1 MTNDATELRPA
12 PHRPGS
18 TLGRQEQPPAG
29 AALPRRQLRELRD
42 AVDAV
47 RRRLCLEKARVT
59 LGEIL
64 RACRYAGL
72 DGDDRYDGAAVALI
86 EAAQAAEAALTAY
99 RNAAVDLAIVLN
111 RIDPEPVG
119 PTIYYPP
126 RSDGW
131 VGD

>member
-1 MTNDATELRPA
+1 MHTTNDATELRPA
-12 PHRPGS
+12 PHRPGLS
-18 TLGRQEQPPAG
+18 LGRQGTPAG

-47 RRRLCLEKARVT
+47 RRRLRLEAGIT

-64 RACRYAGL
+64 RACRHAGL

-86 EAAQAAEAALTAY
+86 EAAQAAEAALT
-99 RNAAVDLAIVLN
+99 
-111 RIDPEPVG
+111 
-119 PTIYYPP
+119 
-126 RSDGW
+126 DGW